1 MTSLSVK
8 MWRDKMSQIAV
19 MISQLNSS
27 IVSIDKKV
35 YIKMCEVSALQKKME
50 KLLNE
55 ITDLNTQKFEMI
67 DAKKKIEREV

>member
-1 MTSLSVK
+1 
-8 MWRDKMSQIAV
+8 MSQIAI

-35 YIKMCEVSALQKKME
+35 YIKMCEVSALQRKME

-67 DAKKKIEREV
+67 DAKKRIEQEV